1 MHTTSTRS
9 AGIKNRLLSK
19 ASSADK
25 LRSVYHSYGEVRRRY
40 ALPELDLRLAYEYG
54 YREIETCRS
63 DQLYNNLKELKMF
76 YVYRT
81 LSAMDQHLRSSYR
94 FGAFH
99 TNDTA
104 KIGPILQKFLGHA
117 IRQRVLTTYF
127 FKESL
132 KRDTKI
138 LTYALRY
145 DPPTRVK
152 EIRRRR
158 SVGSWRSSKC
168 RSSGIVRRN
177 FNGSGL
183 IGSRTILRMMNR
195 RSTTNC
201 KVVL

>member
-1 MHTTSTRS
+1 
-9 AGIKNRLLSK
+9 
-19 ASSADK
+19 
-25 LRSVYHSYGEVRRRY
+25 
-40 ALPELDLRLAYEYG
+40 
-54 YREIETCRS
+54 
-63 DQLYNNLKELKMF
+63 MF

-99 TNDTA
+99 TNDTS

-152 EIRRRR
+152 GDKTKTIRGFVEIEQVSFFRYGKTKLQRFW
-158 SVGSWRSSKC
+158 SYWIKDNTPYDESEIYYK
-168 RSSGIVRRN
+168 
-177 FNGSGL
+177 L
-183 IGSRTILRMMNR
+183 
-195 RSTTNC
+195 
-201 KVVL
+201 